1 MDTRTSQYLI
11 TAYSE
16 WETLEVEA
24 RCSNDEQATDK
35 ARRYGT
41 LKHVE
46 KNFPSVIFAH
56 VVCEE
61 EEAGAREVG
70 TWEYQVRNV
79 KKPGFIWHAGP
90 WPARPV
96 AGDRK
101 AIQRWADNLA
111 NAS

>member
-1 MDTRTSQYLI
+1 MDAQTNKYRI

-16 WETLEVEA
+16 WETLYVETE
-24 RCSNDEQATDK
+24 CSTDEQAIDK

-46 KNFPSVIFAH
+46 KNFPPVIFAH
-56 VVCEE
+56 IICDEM
-61 EEAGAREVG
+61 AGPREVG

-79 KKPGFIWHAGP
+79 KKAGFIWHGGT
-90 WPARPV
+90 WPERPV
-96 AGDRK
+96 AGDRN
-101 AIQRWADNLA
+101 AIQLWADNLA